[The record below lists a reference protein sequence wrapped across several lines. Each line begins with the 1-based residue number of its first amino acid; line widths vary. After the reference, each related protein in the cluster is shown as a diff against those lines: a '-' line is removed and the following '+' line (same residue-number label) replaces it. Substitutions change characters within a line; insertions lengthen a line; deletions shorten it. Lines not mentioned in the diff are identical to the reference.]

1 MEKLNIA
8 IIGQGR
14 SGRNIHGA
22 FYRGKDNDF
31 INVKLVVELDK
42 DRRERALKEYP
53 GCEVMSDWKELI
65 GRDDIQLV
73 VNASY
78 SNMHYDI
85 TKELLLAGFNVLVEK
100 PFARTY
106 FECSDLMKIAKEKN
120 VTLAV
125 FQQTF
130 LAPEFL
136 FSKEIADSG
145 KIGEIKQVSIRYNS
159 LARRW
164 DWQTLQEKLGGSLY
178 NTGPHP
184 VGMALGFLD
193 YSDDFRVEF
202 ARLATCLT
210 SGDADDYDKLI
221 LSAPGKPVID
231 IEISSIDAYCD
242 YVVKLQGTKGT
253 YKATRAGYKMKYILD
268 GENPKKPVIKEPLKN
283 DEGLPAYCREEL
295 ITHEEEGTF
304 TGGVFDSAVRNFYE
318 MLYNN
323 IVYGTPLKV
332 KTENIAKIIQVIET
346 AHAINPLPKRF

>member
-22 FYRGKDNDF
+22 FYRGKENDF
-31 INVKLVVELDK
+31 VNVKLVVELDK
-42 DRRERALKEYP
+42 DRCDIALKDFP
-53 GCEVMSDWKELI
+53 GCDVTEDWRDILK
-65 GRDDIQLV
+65 RDDIQLV
-73 VNASY
+73 VNASF

-85 TKELLLAGFNVLVEK
+85 TKELLLTGFNVLVEK

-145 KIGEIKQVSIRYNS
+145 KIGEIKQVSIRYNA

-346 AHAINPLPKRF
+346 AHATNPLPKKF

>member
-8 IIGQGR
+8 VIGQGR
-14 SGRNIHGA
+14 SGRNIHGF
-22 FYRGKDNDF
+22 FYKSEKNTF
-31 INVKLVVELDK
+31 VNVKIVVELDPE
-42 DRRERALKEYP
+42 RRERALKEYP
-53 GCEVMSDWKELI
+53 GCEVLENWKDLI

-78 SNMHYDI
+78 SDMHYEI
-85 TKELLLAGFNVLVEK
+85 TKGLLNAGFNVLVEK

-106 FECSDLMKIAKEKN
+106 FECCDLIRIAKEKN
-120 VTLAV
+120 VTLSV

-130 LAPEFL
+130 LSPLYIHA
-136 FSKEIADSG
+136 KQIADSG
-145 KIGEIKQVSIRYNS
+145 ILGEIKQVSIRYNG

-231 IEISSIDAYCD
+231 LEVSSIDAYCD
-242 YVVKLQGTKGT
+242 YNVKLQGTKGT
-253 YKATRAGYKMKYILD
+253 YKATQGGYKMKYIVD
-268 GENPKKPVIKEPLKN
+268 GENPPQPLIVESLKN
-283 DEGLPAYCREEL
+283 EEGNPKYCSEKL
-295 ITHEEEGTF
+295 ITHEEEDTF
-304 TGGVFDSAVRNFYE
+304 SGGVFDSAVRMFYE

-346 AHAINPLPKRF
+346 AHAINPLPKKF

>member
-14 SGRNIHGA
+14 SGRNIHGF
-22 FYRGKDNDF
+22 FYKSEKNTF
-31 INVKLVVELDK
+31 VNVKIVVELDPE
-42 DRRERALKEYP
+42 RRERALKEYP
-53 GCEVMSDWKELI
+53 GCEVLENWKDLI

-73 VNASY
+73 VNASF

-85 TKELLLAGFNVLVEK
+85 TRELLLAGFNVLVEK

-145 KIGEIKQVSIRYNS
+145 KIGEIKQVSIRYNA

-295 ITHEEEGTF
+295 ITHEEEGAF

-346 AHAINPLPKRF
+346 AHTVNPLPKKF